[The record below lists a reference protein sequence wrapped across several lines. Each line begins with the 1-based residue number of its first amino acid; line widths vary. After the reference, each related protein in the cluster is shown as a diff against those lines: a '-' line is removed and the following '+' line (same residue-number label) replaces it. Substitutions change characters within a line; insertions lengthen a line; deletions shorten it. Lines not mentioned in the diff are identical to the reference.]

1 MKNENKKDY
10 KVFGIILI
18 LLGALFVFSAFFTVP
33 LLAAFLNLT
42 GRIIIIISMLI
53 LFIGKNEN

>member
-1 MKNENKKDY
+1 MKNDNKKDY
-10 KVFGIILI
+10 KIFGIILI
-18 LLGALFVFSAFFTVP
+18 LLGALFVFSAFFAVP